1 MDSSADEHFIRL
13 MQGCYVE
20 ANRTAASEA
29 AGGEGEAVRSR
40 AREVARETEAAMEEG
55 EEGSTRLLEEWRK
68 IRYYHKTMKQ
78 EIRMLILNNMHFP
91 EQGNHRPRTGA
102 HLRPA
107 GGAIRRLPRRGAGIQ
122 SCFENSPQLLFLI

>member
-55 EEGSTRLLEEWRK
+55 LEGSTRLLEEWRK
-68 IRYYHKTMKQ
+68 IRYYCKTMKQ
-78 EIRMLILNNMHFP
+78 EIRI
-91 EQGNHRPRTGA
+91 
-102 HLRPA
+102 
-107 GGAIRRLPRRGAGIQ
+107 
-122 SCFENSPQLLFLI
+122 FLYFF

>member
-29 AGGEGEAVRSR
+29 AGEEGEAVRSR

-68 IRYYHKTMKQ
+68 IRYSLCVSCEKTVLK
-78 EIRMLILNNMHFP
+78 LTFSGKSPSANWSAPTLAW
-91 EQGNHRPRTGA
+91 GCDSTSTTG
-102 HLRPA
+102 
-107 GGAIRRLPRRGAGIQ
+107 RRR
-122 SCFENSPQLLFLI
+122 